1 MYVGYAQLQKPLSL
15 KIPTML
21 LQGGYYVRN
30 VRMYGNEN
38 RGVRM
43 GRNVRSVSKSV
54 RITEFRIQECTE
66 LRKLASTIKKI
77 AYILLD

>member
-1 MYVGYAQLQKPLSL
+1 MKKVHYILLLPKLM
-15 KIPTML
+15 TD
-21 LQGGYYVRN
+21 LQGGYNVRN

-54 RITEFRIQECTE
+54 RFTEFGPLPAPTGV
-66 LRKLASTIKKI
+66 KKHFS
-77 AYILLD
+77 

>member
-1 MYVGYAQLQKPLSL
+1 
-15 KIPTML
+15 ML
-21 LQGGYYVRN
+21 RGVRNMQGGYNVRN

-54 RITEFRIQECTE
+54 RITEICLKECTE

-77 AYILLD
+77 AYILSY